1 MAKPALIKEYEY
13 YMSRHDELVEK
24 YLDMIV
30 VIKDG
35 ELLGTYDSES
45 HAVEATLKEHEL
57 GTFLV
62 RQVKKD
68 EDATTQ
74 LFHSRVAFA

>member
-13 YMSRHDELVEK
+13 YMTHHDELVEK
-24 YLDMIV
+24 YLGRIV

-35 ELLGTYDSES
+35 ELLGAYSSEAD
-45 HAVEATLKEHEL
+45 AVEGTLAEHEL

-68 EDATTQ
+68 EDGTTQ
-74 LFHSRVAFA
+74 LFHSRVDFA